1 VVSALLV
8 ALLGATAGLGV
19 VLVLAAAR
27 GTSVLPPRPTA
38 ASPGSAGRGLAALA
52 VGAVVQIVTGWPVA
66 ALAAA
71 VAVVALPHVLG
82 GAARHRSEVA
92 RVEAVA
98 AWTEQLRD
106 TIAAANGL
114 EHAIAA
120 SAEVAPAPIAA
131 EVGRL
136 VARLDYERLPDA
148 LRSFADEVDHPA
160 ADFVVAGLIVASER
174 QARDL
179 ASMLGQLAGCARD
192 EAQMRSRVWAGRAR
206 TRTSVRVITGA
217 VLLFAIGLVLFDR
230 AYLAPYGSFG
240 GQAMLGLVVVIF
252 AAAFVAMDR
261 MGRIEPPERFVG
273 RSRT

>member
-1 VVSALLV
+1 MSALLV
-8 ALLGATAGLGV
+8 ALLGANAGLGAL
-19 VLVLAAAR
+19 LVLAAAR
-27 GTSVLPPRPTA
+27 GRAVLPIRTTPSTPA
-38 ASPGSAGRGLAALA
+38 SAGRGLAALA
-52 VGAVVQIVTGWPVA
+52 VGVAVQVVTGWPVA
-66 ALAAA
+66 ALACAA
-71 VAVVALPHVLG
+71 AVVALPHVLG

-131 EVGRL
+131 EVSRL
-136 VARLDYERLPDA
+136 VARLDYERLSDA

-160 ADFVVAGLIVASER
+160 ADFVVAGLVVASER

-179 ASMLGQLAGCARD
+179 ASMLGQLAQCARD

-217 VLLFAIGLVLFDR
+217 VLLFALGLVLFDR
-230 AYLAPYGSFG
+230 AYLAPYGSLG

-261 MGRIEPPERFVG
+261 MGRIELPERFVG
-273 RSRT
+273 RSRM